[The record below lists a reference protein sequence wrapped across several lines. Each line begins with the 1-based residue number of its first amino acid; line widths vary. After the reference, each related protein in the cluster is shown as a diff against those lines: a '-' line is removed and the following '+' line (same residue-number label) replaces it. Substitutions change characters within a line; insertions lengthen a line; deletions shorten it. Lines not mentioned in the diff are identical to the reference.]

1 MKLKK
6 HGKSTSKTEVVGVT
20 QHGLWIHVNSQE
32 FFLPFTEYP
41 WFKKASLSDLLDLKL
56 IHNHHLRW
64 ENLDIDLE
72 LESLNNLEKYK
83 LKYL

>member
-72 LESLNNLEKYK
+72 LESLNNLEKYS
-83 LKYL
+83 LKYI

>member
-1 MKLKK
+1 V
-6 HGKSTSKTEVVGVT
+6 SPDESFSTEVVGVT

-32 FFLPFTEYP
+32 FFLPFAEYP
-41 WFKKASLSDLLDLKL
+41 WFKKTSLFDLLDLKF

>member
-41 WFKKASLSDLLDLKL
+41 WFKKASLPDLLDLKL
-56 IHNHHLRW
+56 IHKHHLRW

>member
-20 QHGLWIHVNSQE
+20 QHGLWIYVNSQE